1 MDKFN
6 NIIQEFLI
14 KGKKVESN
22 FAKDLLTECGG
33 EIKTS
38 SKYEDISKHIDLW
51 WKPKDKDKWVSFDVK
66 GLRKNKR
73 YNNDFSYEN
82 TWLEVKNTSGNPGSL
97 LGEEIYMAFETKD
110 NWIISKREILLENL
124 RRKIIDKT
132 IYNFNPGEDYKMY
145 QRKDRKDLIIRVPL
159 SFIEENSCKIIQ
171 KNIDF

>member
-1 MDKFN
+1 MDDFKD
-6 NIIQEFLI
+6 IIQEFLL

-33 EIKTS
+33 EIKS
-38 SKYEDISKHIDLW
+38 STKYEDISKHIDLW
-51 WKPKDKDKWVSFDVK
+51 WKPLDKDKWVSFDVK

-110 NWIISKREILLENL
+110 KWIISRREILLKNL
-124 RRKIIDKT
+124 RGKIVDRI
-132 IYNFNPGEDYKMY
+132 IYNFNPDEDFKMY

-159 SFIEENSCKIIQ
+159 SFIEENACKII
-171 KNIDF
+171 KKY

>member
-1 MDKFN
+1 MDDFKD
-6 NIIQEFLI
+6 IIQEFLL

-33 EIKTS
+33 EIKFST
-38 SKYEDISKHIDLW
+38 KYEDISKHIDLW
-51 WKPKDKDKWVSFDVK
+51 WKPIDKDKWFSFDVK

-110 NWIISKREILLENL
+110 KWIISRREVLLENL
-124 RRKIIDKT
+124 RGKIVDRI
-132 IYNFNPGEDYKMY
+132 IYNFNPDEDFKMY

-159 SFIEENSCKIIQ
+159 SFIEENSCKII
-171 KNIDF
+171 KKY

>member
-1 MDKFN
+1 MDDFKD
-6 NIIQEFLI
+6 IIQEFLL

-33 EIKTS
+33 EIKFST
-38 SKYEDISKHIDLW
+38 KYEDISKHIDLW
-51 WKPKDKDKWVSFDVK
+51 WKPLDKDKWVSFDVK

-110 NWIISKREILLENL
+110 KWIISRREVLLENL
-124 RRKIIDKT
+124 RGKIVDRI
-132 IYNFNPGEDYKMY
+132 IYNFNPDEDFKMY

-159 SFIEENSCKIIQ
+159 SFIEENSCKII
-171 KNIDF
+171 KKY

>member
-1 MDKFN
+1 MDNFKD
-6 NIIQEFLI
+6 IIQEFLL

-33 EIKTS
+33 EIKFST
-38 SKYEDISKHIDLW
+38 KYEDISKHIDLW
-51 WKPKDKDKWVSFDVK
+51 WKPLDKDKWVSFDVK

-110 NWIISKREILLENL
+110 KWIISRREVLLENL
-124 RRKIIDKT
+124 REKIVDKI
-132 IYNFNPGEDYKMY
+132 IYNFNPEEDFKMY

-159 SFIEENSCKIIQ
+159 SFIEENSCKII
-171 KNIDF
+171 KKY

>member
-1 MDKFN
+1 MDKFKD
-6 NIIQEFLI
+6 IIQEFLL

-33 EIKTS
+33 EIKS
-38 SKYEDISKHIDLW
+38 STKYEDISKHIDLW
-51 WKPKDKDKWVSFDVK
+51 WKPIDKDKWVSFDVK

-110 NWIISKREILLENL
+110 KWIISRREVLLEKL
-124 RRKIIDKT
+124 RGKIVDRI
-132 IYNFNPGEDYKMY
+132 IYNFNPDEDFKMY

-159 SFIEENSCKIIQ
+159 SFIEENSCKII
-171 KNIDF
+171 KKY

>member
-1 MDKFN
+1 MNDFK
-6 NIIQEFLI
+6 NIIQEFLL

-33 EIKTS
+33 EIKFST
-38 SKYEDISKHIDLW
+38 KYEDISKHIDLW
-51 WKPKDKDKWVSFDVK
+51 WKPLDKDKWVSFDVK

-82 TWLEVKNTSGNPGSL
+82 TWLEVKNISGNPGSL

-110 NWIISKREILLENL
+110 KWIISIREVLLKNL
-124 RRKIIDKT
+124 RRKIVDRI
-132 IYNFNPGEDYKMY
+132 IYKFNPCEDFKMY

-159 SFIEENSCKIIQ
+159 SFIEENSCKII
-171 KNIDF
+171 KKY

>member
-6 NIIQEFLI
+6 DIIQEFLI

-51 WKPKDKDKWVSFDVK
+51 WKPLNKDKWVSFDVK

-159 SFIEENSCKIIQ
+159 SFIEENSCKII
-171 KNIDF
+171 KKY

>member
-1 MDKFN
+1 MDDFKD
-6 NIIQEFLI
+6 IIQEFLL

-33 EIKTS
+33 EIKFST
-38 SKYEDISKHIDLW
+38 KYEDISKHIDLW
-51 WKPKDKDKWVSFDVK
+51 WKPLNKDKWVSFDVK

-110 NWIISKREILLENL
+110 KWIISRREVLLENL
-124 RRKIIDKT
+124 REKIVDT
-132 IYNFNPGEDYKMY
+132 MIYNFNPDEDFKMY
-145 QRKDRKDLIIRVPL
+145 QRKERKDLIIRVPL
-159 SFIEENSCKIIQ
+159 SFIEENSCKII
-171 KNIDF
+171 KKY

>member
-1 MDKFN
+1 MDDFKD
-6 NIIQEFLI
+6 IIQEFLL

-33 EIKTS
+33 EIKS
-38 SKYEDISKHIDLW
+38 STKYEDISKHIDLW
-51 WKPKDKDKWVSFDVK
+51 WKPIDKDKWVSFDVK

-97 LGEEIYMAFETKD
+97 LGEEIYMAFESKD
-110 NWIISKREILLENL
+110 KWIISRREVLLENL
-124 RRKIIDKT
+124 RGKIVDRI
-132 IYNFNPGEDYKMY
+132 IYNFNPDEDFKMY

-159 SFIEENSCKIIQ
+159 SFIEENSCKII
-171 KNIDF
+171 KKY

>member
-1 MDKFN
+1 MDDFKD
-6 NIIQEFLI
+6 IIQEFLL

-33 EIKTS
+33 EIKS
-38 SKYEDISKHIDLW
+38 STKYEDISKHIDLW
-51 WKPKDKDKWVSFDVK
+51 WKPLDKDKWVSFDVK

-110 NWIISKREILLENL
+110 KWIISRREVLLENL
-124 RRKIIDKT
+124 RGKIVDRI
-132 IYNFNPGEDYKMY
+132 IYNFNPDEDFKMY

-159 SFIEENSCKIIQ
+159 SFIEENSCKII
-171 KNIDF
+171 KKY

>member
-1 MDKFN
+1 MDDFKDT
-6 NIIQEFLI
+6 IQEFLL

-33 EIKTS
+33 EIKS
-38 SKYEDISKHIDLW
+38 STKYEDISKHIDLW
-51 WKPKDKDKWVSFDVK
+51 WKPIDKDKWVSFDVK

-110 NWIISKREILLENL
+110 KWIISRREVLLENL
-124 RRKIIDKT
+124 RGKIVDRI
-132 IYNFNPGEDYKMY
+132 IYNFNPDEDFKMY

-159 SFIEENSCKIIQ
+159 SFIEENSCKII
-171 KNIDF
+171 KKY

>member
-1 MDKFN
+1 MDDFKD
-6 NIIQEFLI
+6 IIQEFLL

-33 EIKTS
+33 EIKS
-38 SKYEDISKHIDLW
+38 STKYEDISKHIDLW
-51 WKPKDKDKWVSFDVK
+51 WKPINKDKWVSFDAK

-110 NWIISKREILLENL
+110 KWIISRREVLLEKL
-124 RRKIIDKT
+124 RGKIVDRI
-132 IYNFNPGEDYKMY
+132 IYNFNPDEDFKMY

-159 SFIEENSCKIIQ
+159 SFIEENSCKII
-171 KNIDF
+171 KKY

>member
-1 MDKFN
+1 MDDFKD
-6 NIIQEFLI
+6 IIQEFLL

-33 EIKTS
+33 EIKFST
-38 SKYEDISKHIDLW
+38 KYEDILKHIDLW
-51 WKPKDKDKWVSFDVK
+51 WKPLDKDKWVSFDVK

-110 NWIISKREILLENL
+110 KWIISRREVLLENL
-124 RRKIIDKT
+124 RGKIVDRI
-132 IYNFNPGEDYKMY
+132 IYNFNPDEDFKMY

-159 SFIEENSCKIIQ
+159 SFIEENSCKII
-171 KNIDF
+171 KKY

>member
-1 MDKFN
+1 MDDFKD
-6 NIIQEFLI
+6 IIQEFLL

-33 EIKTS
+33 EIKFST
-38 SKYEDISKHIDLW
+38 KYEDISKHIDLW
-51 WKPKDKDKWVSFDVK
+51 WKPLDKDKWVSFDVK

-110 NWIISKREILLENL
+110 KWIISRREVLLENL
-124 RRKIIDKT
+124 RKKIVDKI
-132 IYNFNPGEDYKMY
+132 IYNFNPDEDFKMY
-145 QRKDRKDLIIRVPL
+145 QRKERKDLIIRVPL
-159 SFIEENSCKIIQ
+159 SFIEENSCKII
-171 KNIDF
+171 KKY

>member
-1 MDKFN
+1 MDDFKD
-6 NIIQEFLI
+6 IIQEFLL

-33 EIKTS
+33 EIKFST
-38 SKYEDISKHIDLW
+38 KYEDISKHIDLW
-51 WKPKDKDKWVSFDVK
+51 WKPLDKDKWVSFDVK

-110 NWIISKREILLENL
+110 KWIISRREVLLENL
-124 RRKIIDKT
+124 REKIVDKI
-132 IYNFNPGEDYKMY
+132 IYNFNPDEDFKMY

-159 SFIEENSCKIIQ
+159 SFIEENSCKII
-171 KNIDF
+171 KKY

>member
-1 MDKFN
+1 MDNFKD
-6 NIIQEFLI
+6 IIQEFLS
-14 KGKKVESN
+14 KGKKVERN

-33 EIKTS
+33 EIKS
-38 SKYEDISKHIDLW
+38 STKYEDISKHIDLW
-51 WKPKDKDKWVSFDVK
+51 WKPLDKDKWVSFDVK

-110 NWIISKREILLENL
+110 KWIISRREVLLENL
-124 RRKIIDKT
+124 RGKIVDRI
-132 IYNFNPGEDYKMY
+132 IYNFNPDEDFKMY

-159 SFIEENSCKIIQ
+159 SFIEENSCKII
-171 KNIDF
+171 KKY

>member
-1 MDKFN
+1 MDDFKD
-6 NIIQEFLI
+6 IIQEFLL

-33 EIKTS
+33 EIKFST
-38 SKYEDISKHIDLW
+38 KYEDISKHIDLW
-51 WKPKDKDKWVSFDVK
+51 WKPIDKDKWVSFDVK

-110 NWIISKREILLENL
+110 KWIISRREVLLENL
-124 RRKIIDKT
+124 RGKIVDRI
-132 IYNFNPGEDYKMY
+132 IYNFNPDEDFKMY

-159 SFIEENSCKIIQ
+159 SFIEENSCKII
-171 KNIDF
+171 KKY

>member
-1 MDKFN
+1 MDDFKD
-6 NIIQEFLI
+6 IIQEFLL

-33 EIKTS
+33 EIKS
-38 SKYEDISKHIDLW
+38 STKYEDISKHIDLW
-51 WKPKDKDKWVSFDVK
+51 WKPIDKDKWVSFDVK

-97 LGEEIYMAFETKD
+97 LGEEIYMAFESKD
-110 NWIISKREILLENL
+110 KWIISRREVLLEKL
-124 RRKIIDKT
+124 RGKIVDRI
-132 IYNFNPGEDYKMY
+132 IYNFNPDEDFKMY

-159 SFIEENSCKIIQ
+159 SFIEENSCKII
-171 KNIDF
+171 KKY

>member
-1 MDKFN
+1 MDDFKD
-6 NIIQEFLI
+6 IIQEFLL

-33 EIKTS
+33 EIKS
-38 SKYEDISKHIDLW
+38 STKYEDISKHIDLW
-51 WKPKDKDKWVSFDVK
+51 WKPIDKDKWVSFDVK

-110 NWIISKREILLENL
+110 KWIISRREVLLENL
-124 RRKIIDKT
+124 RGKIVDRI
-132 IYNFNPGEDYKMY
+132 IYNFNPDEDFKMY

-159 SFIEENSCKIIQ
+159 SFIEENSCKII
-171 KNIDF
+171 KKY

>member
-1 MDKFN
+1 MDNFKD
-6 NIIQEFLI
+6 IIQEFLL

-33 EIKTS
+33 EIKS
-38 SKYEDISKHIDLW
+38 STKYEDISKHIDLW
-51 WKPKDKDKWVSFDVK
+51 WKPLDKDKWVSFDVK

-110 NWIISKREILLENL
+110 KWIISRREVLLENL
-124 RRKIIDKT
+124 RGKIVDRI
-132 IYNFNPGEDYKMY
+132 IYNFNPDEDFKMY

-159 SFIEENSCKIIQ
+159 SFIEENSCKII
-171 KNIDF
+171 KKY

>member
-1 MDKFN
+1 MDDFKD
-6 NIIQEFLI
+6 IIQEFLL

-33 EIKTS
+33 EIKFST
-38 SKYEDISKHIDLW
+38 KYEDISKHIDLW
-51 WKPKDKDKWVSFDVK
+51 WKPLDKDKWVSFDVK

-110 NWIISKREILLENL
+110 KWIISRREVLLENL
-124 RRKIIDKT
+124 RVKIVDKI
-132 IYNFNPGEDYKMY
+132 IYNFNPDEDFKMY

-159 SFIEENSCKIIQ
+159 SFIEENSCKII
-171 KNIDF
+171 KKY

>member
-1 MDKFN
+1 MDDFKD
-6 NIIQEFLI
+6 IIQEFLL

-33 EIKTS
+33 EIKS
-38 SKYEDISKHIDLW
+38 STKYEDISKHIDLW
-51 WKPKDKDKWVSFDVK
+51 WKPIDKDKWVSFDIK

-110 NWIISKREILLENL
+110 KWIISRREVLLENL
-124 RRKIIDKT
+124 RGKIVDRI
-132 IYNFNPGEDYKMY
+132 IYNFNPDEDFKMY

-159 SFIEENSCKIIQ
+159 SFIEENSCKII
-171 KNIDF
+171 KKY

>member
-1 MDKFN
+1 MDDFKD
-6 NIIQEFLI
+6 IIQEFLL

-33 EIKTS
+33 EIKFST
-38 SKYEDISKHIDLW
+38 KYEDISKHIDFW
-51 WKPKDKDKWVSFDVK
+51 WKPIDKDKWVSFDVK

-110 NWIISKREILLENL
+110 KWIISRREVLLENL
-124 RRKIIDKT
+124 RGKIVDRI
-132 IYNFNPGEDYKMY
+132 IYNFNPDEDFKMY

-159 SFIEENSCKIIQ
+159 SFIEENSCKII
-171 KNIDF
+171 KKY